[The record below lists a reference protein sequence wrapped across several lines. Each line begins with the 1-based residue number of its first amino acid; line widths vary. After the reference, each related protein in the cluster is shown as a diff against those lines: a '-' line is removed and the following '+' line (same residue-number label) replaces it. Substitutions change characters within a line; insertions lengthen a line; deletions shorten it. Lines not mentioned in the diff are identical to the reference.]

1 MDNDIKIEETVIS
14 NANESSVHQ
23 QVAVLLEKELSLITR
38 DENRNSFSILT
49 EYPKTVANKVSF
61 MWNHMW
67 KRLIICFSVVLVITV
82 ILISFVQKANKSLVV
97 QVNEF
102 ENLNL
107 TSLLNKVSD
116 IDQKIAEAESEKK
129 ELEAKR
135 AAEIER
141 IENNNS
147 LALKQLSAM
156 NIKNKKLREQ
166 KRLEIQ
172 ETYNA
177 ELASLEKYNKLIA
190 TCNDNIKMYV
200 SQRNEFDAG
209 RVEQAEKQ
217 KAILNSERFL
227 HEKEKQ
233 KLIEDYENRLEQGRN
248 ELKATLEADRQR
260 QEKIVAETI
269 EQYDPAV
276 SREQKIQ
283 RLMKSPADSR
293 TYNGAVINGNTLLLK
308 DGVSDVFKRTL
319 ETQKSYYEDISYIAS
334 LYDQMPH
341 RTNRAIVAYVNALRN
356 WANTAGN
363 EIAVSSVNEVNR
375 VIAER
380 NKIEYEKNLI
390 IEAKERELEL
400 KAREIESI
408 RKEKESGDKV
418 LEDFLEN
425 LCIDPNGKN
434 KIDGVVFRITS
445 DVGYEI
451 HIAKAGRGIFY
462 AEEYRGFE
470 FPCTVFRNG
479 KKIANGNIELKEN
492 GGFVLVNISGG
503 GNIVVLAGD
512 RIVLGE
518 PRKSS

>member
-190 TCNDNIKMYV
+190 TCNENIKMYV

-293 TYNGAVINGNTLLLK
+293 TYNGAVINGLKPRSHTMRIFPILHRFTTRCPIGQTAPLLP
-308 DGVSDVFKRTL
+308 
-319 ETQKSYYEDISYIAS
+319 
-334 LYDQMPH
+334 M
-341 RTNRAIVAYVNALRN
+341 
-356 WANTAGN
+356 
-363 EIAVSSVNEVNR
+363 
-375 VIAER
+375 
-380 NKIEYEKNLI
+380 
-390 IEAKERELEL
+390 
-400 KAREIESI
+400 
-408 RKEKESGDKV
+408 
-418 LEDFLEN
+418 
-425 LCIDPNGKN
+425 
-434 KIDGVVFRITS
+434 
-445 DVGYEI
+445 
-451 HIAKAGRGIFY
+451 
-462 AEEYRGFE
+462 
-470 FPCTVFRNG
+470 
-479 KKIANGNIELKEN
+479 
-492 GGFVLVNISGG
+492 
-503 GNIVVLAGD
+503 
-512 RIVLGE
+512 
-518 PRKSS
+518 